1 MPGPPSGGSY
11 MGNARG
17 AYFSDS
23 TVSPNTTYTYTI
35 YPHDAHLNLSTRAV
49 TVTTPAAN
57 VKDPRKVGVRPLG
70 TYWGASPENI
80 DLQSGNLSFSLPTVT
95 AQGRGGTAVP
105 FRLSYNSQNWRK
117 DPAKAWL
124 LGTDVGFGFGW
135 KMLAGALTPVYSDWF
150 TIHHFVYTDATG
162 AEYDL
167 DVNNGGIWR
176 SKTGLFVE
184 YDASERRL
192 YFPGGSYWE
201 FDCTANGTEADAG
214 TLYPTRLVDTNGNEI
229 KLAYQ
234 GGLRYGGVNG
244 SARVTEVEDV
254 RAKLVSG
261 SKYRSY
267 LFTYNADAIPHL
279 TSIVSEVG
287 DGASYT
293 LSYTAGHAL
302 SDPFAGA
309 SFGTAARLNS
319 MMVPGSGGLQFSMEY
334 QAGSQELKKVTMPL
348 GGTLE
353 WVYGA
358 KTLGWSRT
366 QMEVTQR
373 ILNSN
378 DGAGN
383 RTYTMERDDAG
394 DTSRLAHSYTRVIDA
409 SATSD
414 KLYTFT
420 TTAGTTL
427 GLLAE
432 LRERTVAGGVATGT
446 VRRTVPTWGTTAV
459 SANPYIAASV
469 ETIDV
474 DNATV
479 AKSSKSEQEVDQ
491 FGNLTWKKQY
501 DYYAPGGTPPLAR
514 TYTYTYETAV
524 GYANQRIRNRVK
536 TVKLQKPGG
545 SVLTLVTNTYDVYP
559 FGVAPAVA
567 FPALLRQH
575 DTANYGTA
583 LIYRGNVTSSVSFS
597 KTVNITYDYTGS
609 ALTSNDS
616 YGHTAGRVMDENRN
630 YAVPKTMSGGSLQTS
645 MTWNT
650 YNAPLTAT
658 GPNTDTTSFSYDAY
672 ARPAS
677 RTEANGAVTTLTYST
692 APHFTLATTG
702 TRWTKSYPDGFG
714 RTIKV
719 ESGYN
724 SSGTAVTVSVV
735 KTEYAPCACTPVGK
749 LWRTSLPY
757 APGGTVYWTENVYDA
772 IGRTLQV
779 KQPVI
784 PGYAG
789 SAGVTNYTYAGN
801 TTSVR

>member
-1 MPGPPSGGSY
+1 M
-11 MGNARG
+11 
-17 AYFSDS
+17 
-23 TVSPNTTYTYTI
+23 
-35 YPHDAHLNLSTRAV
+35 
-49 TVTTPAAN
+49 
-57 VKDPRKVGVRPLG
+57 
-70 TYWGASPENI
+70 
-80 DLQSGNLSFSLPTVT
+80 
-95 AQGRGGTAVP
+95 
-105 FRLSYNSQNWRK
+105 
-117 DPAKAWL
+117 
-124 LGTDVGFGFGW
+124 
-135 KMLAGALTPVYSDWF
+135 
-150 TIHHFVYTDATG
+150 
-162 AEYDL
+162 
-167 DVNNGGIWR
+167 
-176 SKTGLFVE
+176 
-184 YDASERRL
+184 
-192 YFPGGSYWE
+192 
-201 FDCTANGTEADAG
+201 
-214 TLYPTRLVDTNGNEI
+214 
-229 KLAYQ
+229 
-234 GGLRYGGVNG
+234 
-244 SARVTEVEDV
+244 
-254 RAKLVSG
+254 
-261 SKYRSY
+261 
-267 LFTYNADAIPHL
+267 
-279 TSIVSEVG
+279 G

-597 KTVNITYDYTGS
+597 KTVNITYDYTGN

-702 TRWTKSYPDGFG
+702 TRWTKSYPH
-714 RTIKV
+714 
-719 ESGYN
+719 
-724 SSGTAVTVSVV
+724 
-735 KTEYAPCACTPVGK
+735 
-749 LWRTSLPY
+749 
-757 APGGTVYWTENVYDA
+757 
-772 IGRTLQV
+772 
-779 KQPVI
+779 
-784 PGYAG
+784 
-789 SAGVTNYTYAGN
+789 
-801 TTSVR
+801 